1 MSEVQIDAA
10 AFHRRAKRLLDSLKN
25 GRSTSGQSFDSV
37 LIIQGRSDEKNPY
50 TKTIA
55 TQMWLLGYE
64 FPNTMMLAT
73 ESKLYV
79 VASPKKA
86 KILEAIQG
94 TPGGVSLE
102 ILVHGKEA
110 DKNKEMFGKVVSILK
125 SSGSTIGVISK
136 ETTGGKFVDEWA
148 AEFAASKSSF
158 TEADFGPVLSRVL
171 AVKDDSE
178 IKYEKTA
185 SS

>member
-1 MSEVQIDAA
+1 
-10 AFHRRAKRLLDSLKN
+10 
-25 GRSTSGQSFDSV
+25 
-37 LIIQGRSDEKNPY
+37 
-50 TKTIA
+50 
-55 TQMWLLGYE
+55 MWLLGYE

-110 DKNKEMFGKVVSILK
+110 DKNKEMFGKVVSIL
-125 SSGSTIGVISK
+125 
-136 ETTGGKFVDEWA
+136 
-148 AEFAASKSSF
+148 
-158 TEADFGPVLSRVL
+158 
-171 AVKDDSE
+171 
-178 IKYEKTA
+178 
-185 SS
+185 

>member
-10 AFHRRAKRLLDSLKN
+10 AFHRRAKRLLDSLKS
-25 GRSTSGQSFDSV
+25 GRSASGQAFDSV

-64 FPNTMMLAT
+64 FPNTMMLVT
-73 ESKLYV
+73 KSKLYI

-94 TPGGVSLE
+94 TAGGVSLE
-102 ILVHGKEA
+102 ILVYGKEA

-125 SSGSTIGVISK
+125 TVGSTVGVVSK
-136 ETTGGKFVDEWA
+136 ETTGGKFVDEWV

-158 TEADFGPVLSRVL
+158 TEADFGAVLSRVL

-185 SS
+185 